1 MYYNERF
8 RTLIEE
14 GQFTNQILGSGVTL
28 LGKANYAE
36 KGYYFTS
43 FTAISTGLE
52 RIGKLCLILDS
63 YIQNS
68 GEFSDKRVLKHE
80 IGHDLEKLYKKSIM
94 LVDKYQIEHESLE
107 KVKGDICQ
115 NILRI
120 LSKFAKGDRY
130 SNLDLLINGRH
141 ASDPIRDWNNCIDKK
156 LFERRVSKSKKE
168 KIKWNAKIAGE
179 LLNSFSSVNHFSESR
194 KEITDVEQAS
204 FLTGMYEAISKYRQ
218 LYVLHIIRYW
228 VIILS
233 ELQYEAMQLNR
244 QEIPFFS
251 EIFAIYFNSD
261 RYFLTRKT
269 YDSLR

>member
-1 MYYNERF
+1 MYCNEKF

-52 RIGKLCLILDS
+52 RIGKLCLILDF

-68 GEFSDKRVLKHE
+68 GKFPSEKVLKYE
-80 IGHDLEKLYKKSIM
+80 IGHNLEKLYEKSVV
-94 LVDKYQIEHESLE
+94 LVDRYQIEHEYLE
-107 KVKGDICQ
+107 KVESDICQ

-130 SNLDLLINGRH
+130 SNLDLLVNGKH
-141 ASDPIRDWNNCIDKK
+141 KSDPIRDWNNFIDKK
-156 LFERRVSKSKKE
+156 LFEKRVSKSKKE
-168 KIKWNAKIAGE
+168 KIVWNSKIAGE
-179 LLNSFSSVNHFSESR
+179 LLNAFSSVNHFSESR
-194 KEITDVEQAS
+194 KKIANVEQAS
-204 FLTGMYEAISKYRQ
+204 FLTGMYEAVSKYRQ

-228 VIILS
+228 VIILR